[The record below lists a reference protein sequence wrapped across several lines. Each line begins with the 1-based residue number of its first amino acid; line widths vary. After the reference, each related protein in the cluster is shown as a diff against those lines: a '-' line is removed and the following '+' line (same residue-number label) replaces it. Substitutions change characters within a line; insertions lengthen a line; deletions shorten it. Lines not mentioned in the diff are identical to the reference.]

1 MVIANLVWVLGG
13 GGGGGGSKLELYCD
27 GYSKFGQVLGRGGGG
42 GGGAIAPLVTRPAAN
57 LPQCPFYTLIS
68 ATILLPICNPASV
81 GNRIAKQLIQFPPS
95 QFDLFQLGLAADT
108 VIITKRSS

>member
-13 GGGGGGSKLELYCD
+13 GGGGSKLELYCH
-27 GYSKFGQVLGRGGGG
+27 GYSKFGQVLGRGGG

-57 LPQCPFYTLIS
+57 LPQCPFYPLIS

-108 VIITKRSS
+108 VITTKRSS